1 MILSNLGFFVR
12 GVSLS
17 VLKGFPWPR
26 SLWKNSPGPAL
37 YAKGQGGE
45 FSIRARSA
53 GCGKPLSGEKPLT
66 LLLLTCDQFELLSH
80 AVSCHESSIED
91 DEQWNDPQC
100 RPELDEALAD
110 VRSLQAYLLQRDPR
124 CRDKRLGLP
133 CSCCG
138 GQS

>member
-17 VLKGFPWPR
+17 FLKGFPWPR
-26 SLWKNSPGPAL
+26 SLWKNSPGPAP
-37 YAKGQGGE
+37 YAEGQGGE

-53 GCGKPLSGEKPLT
+53 GCGKPASGQKPLT
-66 LLLLTCDQFELLSH
+66 LLLLTCEQFELLSY
-80 AVSCHESSIED
+80 ALSCHCDQLLD

-100 RPELDEALAD
+100 RPELDEALSA
-110 VRSLQAYLLQRDPR
+110 VRSLQTYLLQRDPR
-124 CRDKRLGLP
+124 CRDARLGQS
-133 CSCCG
+133 CSDCG